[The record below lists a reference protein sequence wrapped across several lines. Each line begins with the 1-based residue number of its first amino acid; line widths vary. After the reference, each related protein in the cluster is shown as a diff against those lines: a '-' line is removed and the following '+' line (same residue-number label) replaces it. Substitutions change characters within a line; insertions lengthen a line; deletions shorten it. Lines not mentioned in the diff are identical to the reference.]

1 MSEAEQI
8 IIDKDIREDV
18 VPLVKS
24 TTSCVSPPIY
34 CAKCYR
40 SFCLKGYDQGSD
52 QGSDNESDADL
63 ESDSED
69 SVSPIFREDPED
81 VEEQILDEIANH
93 MQSNPLVL
101 WRSTFERDM
110 IKEISTFLFEE
121 WSEDDLCEDY
131 DLPEIQ
137 DWIRRMAAYY
147 FATESEMP
155 PRQGGAPLATTPLRH
170 ASITQ
175 KLRVIDNI
183 PTPPQRTQE
192 WYETRYGLLTASNVW
207 KALGTES
214 QQNQL
219 IVEKCIP
226 FDKFKEDCARHGN
239 LSPDNPMAWG
249 QKYEPISALIYESK
263 NQTRLGEYGCMVHPE
278 WQFLGASP
286 DGINVEPS
294 AKVYGRM
301 VEIKNIVNRDID
313 GVPLDPYWVQMQVQ
327 MEVADLDECDFVE
340 TRIKEYASREE
351 FLESANPYK
360 GLVVTFLPRITIES
374 TMRNNQG
381 FTESVGRGKSAIFTG
396 RKDDVGVLHENTM
409 VTTVGIAKKS
419 FYEYLLLDSNDLNPR
434 QTVET
439 WVQSMKDQHKD
450 YVLSNAVYWGL
461 DQYSCVLVKRNRTWF
476 NAAIP
481 HIERIWRI
489 VERERI
495 TGCEHRMPK
504 KRDPKVL
511 ADPKLLIVPIGLIVN
526 KVENNPLDDST
537 NNTN

>member
-1 MSEAEQI
+1 MSESEQK
-8 IIDKDIREDV
+8 IIDNQEE
-18 VPLVKS
+18 VPLVKPAS
-24 TTSCVSPPIY
+24 FVPLPQIY

-40 SFCLKGYDQGSD
+40 SFCLKGYDQVYDQVYD
-52 QGSDNESDADL
+52 QGYDQESDSEHESESDA
-63 ESDSED
+63 ED
-69 SVSPIFREDPED
+69 SVSPIFREDPAD
-81 VEEQILDEIANH
+81 VEEQILEEIANH
-93 MQSNPLVL
+93 IQSNPLIL
-101 WRSTFERDM
+101 WRSTFEKDM

-137 DWIRRMAAYY
+137 DWIRRMSAYY
-147 FATESEMP
+147 FATESDMP
-155 PRQGGAPLATTPLRH
+155 PRQGGEPLTLTPLRR
-170 ASITQ
+170 ASIAQ
-175 KLRVIDNI
+175 KLRVIDNT
-183 PTPPQRTQE
+183 PAPPQRTQE

-249 QKYEPISALIYESK
+249 QKYEPITALVYESK

-286 DGINVEPS
+286 DGINVEPN
-294 AKVYGRM
+294 AAVYGRM

-313 GVPLDPYWVQMQVQ
+313 GIPLDAYWVQMQIQ

-340 TRIKEYASREE
+340 TRIKEYTSREE
-351 FLESANPYK
+351 FFESTNPYK
-360 GLVVTFLPRITIES
+360 GLVITFVPRITIES
-374 TMRNNQG
+374 TMRN
-381 FTESVGRGKSAIFTG
+381 
-396 RKDDVGVLHENTM
+396 NTM

-419 FYEYLLLDSNDLNPR
+419 FYEYFLLDSNDLNSR

-511 ADPKLLIVPIGLIVN
+511 SDPKVLADPKVLIVPIGLIVN
-526 KVENNPLDDST
+526 KVENNPLNDST